1 MIIIRKILLF
11 FFSIII
17 IIGFLYFITRYY
29 SKIFILEKLQIQK
42 NILFHKLGLQTNV
55 NIQLLFLWI
64 CSE

>member
-11 FFSIII
+11 IFSIII

-42 NILFHKLGLQTNV
+42 KYTI
-55 NIQLLFLWI
+55 
-64 CSE
+64 S